1 MSGQDVHARRPVTLS
16 DIRDAAHRIAGHVTR
31 TPLRLSPY
39 LSEQFGHPVRLKL
52 ETMQD
57 TGAVKLRG
65 ATNALLSLGP
75 AERDRGVIAV
85 STGNHGRG
93 VAYAAK
99 TQGITCCIYMSEL
112 VPAVKVDAIRALGAE
127 VVIVGRSQDDAEA
140 EAMMRIDR
148 DGLTYIHP
156 FDNPHVI
163 AGQGT
168 IGLEILED
176 MPDVA
181 NVIVPLSGG
190 GLFCGIATAVKTMKP
205 SARLSG
211 ITMENGA
218 AMIDSLDAGKPVP
231 VEEIES
237 LADSLGGGIGLDNKL
252 SFRLC
257 RDHLDDVILVT
268 EEEIYRALQTHYF
281 EDRLVC
287 EGASAVGAAAL
298 IAGRLG
304 DLAGPVATIITG
316 RNVDMAV
323 FSAIMR
329 GADVTLGDY
338 RITGAPYAA

>member
-57 TGAVKLRG
+57 TGAFKLRG
-65 ATNALLSLGP
+65 ATNALLSLSHDKR
-75 AERDRGVIAV
+75 ARGVIAV

-93 VAYAAK
+93 VAYAARAL
-99 TQGITCCIYMSEL
+99 GITCCVYMSEL
-112 VPAVKVDAIRALGAE
+112 VPAVKIDAIRALGAE
-127 VVIVGRSQDDAEA
+127 VVITGLSQDDAEV
-140 EAMMRIDR
+140 EAMRRIER

-156 FDNPHVI
+156 FDDPHVI

-190 GLFCGIATAVKTMKP
+190 GLFCGIATAVKSMKP
-205 SARLSG
+205 TARLSG

-218 AMIDSLDAGKPVP
+218 AMIDSLNAGQPVP
-231 VEEIES
+231 VEETES
-237 LADSLGGGIGLDNKL
+237 LADSLGGGIGLDNAYTFDTTQRHIDDTLRL
-252 SFRLC
+252 S
-257 RDHLDDVILVT
+257 
-268 EEEIYRALQTHYF
+268 EAEIAAAMKTLF
-281 EDRLVC
+281 LEDRIVA
-287 EGASAVGAAAL
+287 EGGGAVGVGAL
-298 IAGRLG
+298 LSGRLPL
-304 DLAGPVATIITG
+304 DPGPTAIIISG
-316 RNVDMAV
+316 CNVDMQRFLDIV
-323 FSAIMR
+323 
-329 GADVTLGDY
+329 G
-338 RITGAPYAA
+338 